1 MEIRQITVGK
11 LQTNCFLLVSDGEAA
26 VIDPGGEP
34 QKILSE
40 LERTKAKLKYII
52 NTHYHFD
59 HTFADREIKE
69 ATGAEILI
77 HRSEKDFL
85 VFEMDRFLD
94 DGEEIKIGKES
105 LKVVHTPG
113 HSKGGICLFGEGFVL
128 SGDTLFKG
136 SYGRV
141 DLPGGSAEEMAAS
154 LEKLAKMIQPGT
166 AVYPGHGQNFK
177 A

>member
-1 MEIRQITVGK
+1 MEVKQIIVGK
-11 LQTNCFLLVSDGEAA
+11 LQTNCFLFISDGEMA

-34 QKILSE
+34 QKILSMAE
-40 LERTKAKLKYII
+40 NTKAKLKYII

-59 HTFADREIKE
+59 HTFADEKIKE

-85 VFEMDRFLD
+85 VFEIDKFLD
-94 DGEEIKIGKES
+94 DGEEIKIGKET
-105 LKVVHTPG
+105 LKVMHTPG
-113 HSKGGICLFGEGFVL
+113 HTKGGICLFGNGFVF

-141 DLPGGSAEEMAAS
+141 DLPGGSAEEMAKS
-154 LEKLAKMIQPGT
+154 LEKLAKTIRPGT
-166 AVYPGHGQNFK
+166 TVYPGHGEIFNI
-177 A
+177 